1 MSSLKY
7 WLWLATRKGVGVQG
21 MHTVLEHFGTPE
33 RAFFADPEEY
43 ELLPSGLSRALQ
55 DRSMHE
61 AERVL
66 ADCDRLGIRIM
77 TLQDADYPERLRQL
91 EDAPCVLY
99 LKGRLPDLDEEATIG
114 VVGTRQ
120 ASEYGKTVAKRLGL
134 ELARGGAVVVSGIA
148 AGIDAC
154 AVRGALQ
161 AGGTVVCVLGGG
173 IDVPYPWENR
183 FLYEDVAASG
193 LLISEYPPGTEN
205 RGSHFPVRNRIISG
219 LSLGIV
225 VVEAREFG
233 SGAMI
238 TADRALE
245 QNRDVFAVPGNVDAV
260 HSRGCIRLIQQGAKP
275 VLSAQ
280 DILEEYRDRYA
291 ARLARVATMSAQ
303 EEQERLEAIAEPPS
317 AAVRQKTPVDKEK
330 DKEYSVIK
338 RPADSFTDD
347 ELALIHAMQGKTC
360 QADELVERTQIPARR
375 VLSALTMLQIAGCVA
390 EKPGK
395 RFVCLVEL
403 KEED

>member
-1 MSSLKY
+1 MSAQKY

-33 RAFFADPEEY
+33 QAFFADPEEY
-43 ELLPSGLSRALQ
+43 DMLPPPLVAGLK
-55 DRSMHE
+55 DRSMAQ
-61 AERVL
+61 AERVM

-77 TLQDADYPERLRQL
+77 TLQDADYPARLRQL
-91 EDAPCVLY
+91 DDAPCVLY
-99 LKGRLPDLDEEATIG
+99 LKGKLPDLDEEVCVG

-120 ASEYGKTVAKRLGL
+120 ASEYGKTVAGRLGL

-148 AGIDAC
+148 SGVDTC

-161 AGGTVVCVLGGG
+161 SGGRAVCVLGGG

-183 FLYEDVAASG
+183 FLYEDVAAAG

-205 RGSHFPVRNRIISG
+205 MGSHFPVRNRIISG
-219 LSLGIV
+219 LSLGVV

-233 SGAMI
+233 SGAII
-238 TADRALE
+238 TANLALE
-245 QNRDVFAVPGNVDAV
+245 QNRDVFAVPGNIDAPN
-260 HSRGCIRLIQQGAKP
+260 SRGCIRLIQQGAKP
-275 VLSAQ
+275 VLSAE
-280 DILEEYRDRYA
+280 DILEEYRDRYPV
-291 ARLARVATMSAQ
+291 RLVKVPPMEQ
-303 EEQERLEAIAEPPS
+303 EEQRQRLEQPETPI
-317 AAVRQKTPVDKEK
+317 RQKAPVDKEN
-330 DKEYSVIK
+330 DKGYSVLM
-338 RPADSFTDD
+338 RRVDSFTDD
-347 ELALIHAMQGKTC
+347 ELAIIHAMGDKSC

-395 RFVCLVEL
+395 RFISTVQLE
-403 KEED
+403 KE

>member
-21 MHTVLEHFGTPE
+21 MHAVLGHFGTPE

-43 ELLPSGLSRALQ
+43 DLLAPALATALR
-55 DRSMHE
+55 DRSMN
-61 AERVL
+61 RVEQVM

-99 LKGRLPDLDEEATIG
+99 LKGRLPDFDEEAAIG

-120 ASEYGKTVAKRLGL
+120 ASEYGRTVAKRLGL
-134 ELARGGAVVVSGIA
+134 ELARGGAIVVSGIA
-148 AGIDAC
+148 AGIDAG

-161 AGGTVVCVLGGG
+161 GGGTVVCVLGGG

-183 FLYEDVAASG
+183 FLYEDVAAAG

-219 LSLGIV
+219 LSLGVV
-225 VVEAREFG
+225 VVEAGEFG

-238 TADRALE
+238 TANQALD
-245 QNRDVFAVPGNVDAV
+245 QNRDVFAVPGNVDAPQ
-260 HSRGCIRLIQQGAKP
+260 SRGCIRLIQQGAKP
-275 VLSAQ
+275 VLSAE
-280 DILEEYRDRYA
+280 DILEEYRDRYPLKLSKA
-291 ARLARVATMSAQ
+291 ARFAQ
-303 EEQERLEAIAEPPS
+303 GEERQRLNAIVEPEPQL
-317 AAVRQKTPVDKEK
+317 RQKTPVDKEK
-330 DKEYSVIK
+330 TKEYSVIK
-338 RPADSFTDD
+338 RRPDSFTDD
-347 ELALIHAMQGKTC
+347 ELAILHAMERKTC
-360 QADELVERTQIPARR
+360 QADELVEQTQIPARR

-390 EKPGK
+390 EKPGR
-395 RFVCLVEL
+395 RFISLVEL
-403 KEED
+403 NEE

>member
-1 MSSLKY
+1 MSALKY

-21 MHTVLEHFGTPE
+21 MHAVLDHFGTPE

-43 ELLPSGLSRALQ
+43 ELLPSGLGRALR
-55 DRSMHE
+55 DRSMSE
-61 AERVL
+61 ADKVL
-66 ADCDRLGIRIM
+66 ADCDRLGIRVM

-91 EDAPCVLY
+91 DDAPCVLY
-99 LKGRLPDLDEEATIG
+99 LKGRLPDFDEEAAIG
-114 VVGTRQ
+114 VVGTRE
-120 ASEYGKTVAKRLGL
+120 ATEYGKAVAGRLGL

-148 AGIDAC
+148 SGIDTS

-161 AGGTVVCVLGGG
+161 GGGTVVSVLGGG
-173 IDVPYPWENR
+173 IDMPYPWENR
-183 FLYEDVAASG
+183 FLHEDVAATG

-219 LSLGIV
+219 LSLGVV

-238 TADRALE
+238 TANLALE
-245 QNRDVFAVPGNVDAV
+245 QNRDVFAVPGNVDAP

-275 VLSAQ
+275 VLSAE
-280 DILEEYRDRYA
+280 DILEEYRDRYPVRLVRTPRLSEEETR
-291 ARLARVATMSAQ
+291 ARMDAVSQ
-303 EEQERLEAIAEPPS
+303 PEPPI
-317 AAVRQKTPVDKEK
+317 RQKAPVDKEK

-338 RPADSFTDD
+338 RRADSFTDD
-347 ELALIHAMQGKTC
+347 ELAIIHAMQGKTC
-360 QADELVERTQIPARR
+360 QADELVEGTQIPARR

-390 EKPGK
+390 EKPGR

-403 KEED
+403 DEE

>member
-1 MSSLKY
+1 MSALKY

-21 MHTVLEHFGTPE
+21 MHAVLDHFGTPE

-43 ELLPSGLSRALQ
+43 ELLPSGLGRALR
-55 DRSMHE
+55 DRSMSE
-61 AERVL
+61 ADKVL
-66 ADCDRLGIRIM
+66 ADCDRLGIRVM

-91 EDAPCVLY
+91 DDAPCVLY
-99 LKGRLPDLDEEATIG
+99 LKGRLPDFDEEAAIG
-114 VVGTRQ
+114 VVGTRE
-120 ASEYGKTVAKRLGL
+120 ATEYGKAVAGRLGL

-148 AGIDAC
+148 SGIDTS

-161 AGGTVVCVLGGG
+161 GGGTVVSVLGGG
-173 IDVPYPWENR
+173 IDMPYPWENR
-183 FLYEDVAASG
+183 FLHEDVAATG

-219 LSLGIV
+219 LSLGVV

-238 TADRALE
+238 TANLALE
-245 QNRDVFAVPGNVDAV
+245 QNRDVFAVPGNVDAP

-275 VLSAQ
+275 VLSAE
-280 DILEEYRDRYA
+280 DILEEYRDRYPVRLVRTPRLSEEETR
-291 ARLARVATMSAQ
+291 ARMDAVSQ
-303 EEQERLEAIAEPPS
+303 PEPPI
-317 AAVRQKTPVDKEK
+317 RQKAPVDKEK

-338 RPADSFTDD
+338 RRPDSFTDD
-347 ELALIHAMQGKTC
+347 ELAIIHAMQGKTC
-360 QADELVERTQIPARR
+360 QADELVEGTQIPARR

-390 EKPGK
+390 EKPGR

-403 KEED
+403 DEE